1 MLAIL
6 RLSVNFFP
14 MLLKENFLRLTF
26 VRSTVKTR
34 QFLCL
39 TANFFSVLQLRVNLI
54 ETVSKNTSANK
65 EITHCIEF
73 IKVCVK
79 FLFLIPYVLKEFRRR
94 VIIVSINVL
103 FFFALYDLSWSV
115 GHFGSI

>member
-6 RLSVNFFP
+6 RLSVNLFP

-73 IKVCVK
+73 I
-79 FLFLIPYVLKEFRRR
+79 LKSMRQ
-94 VIIVSINVL
+94 VS
-103 FFFALYDLSWSV
+103 LSYSLRLE
-115 GHFGSI
+115 GISASSYYCIH